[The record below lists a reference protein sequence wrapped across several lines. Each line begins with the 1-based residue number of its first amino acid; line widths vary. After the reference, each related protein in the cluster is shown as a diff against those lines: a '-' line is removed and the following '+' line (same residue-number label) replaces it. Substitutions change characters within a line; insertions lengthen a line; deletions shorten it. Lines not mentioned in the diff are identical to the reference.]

1 MDPEEYTIHGTVTD
15 ADGQELSYAEV
26 TVWWQRIRERVP
38 LATGDTSEEGHYHL
52 SYRPPDDAPGK
63 LLIVV
68 EVRSDHAGCRRRST
82 AGGVRHCGRG
92 VLCVSPA
99 RCAVSPPQSSARG
112 ESGFHAHRVPRSPYR
127 FAYFRAHTGNP
138 KAHAGN
144 CRTATAG

>member
-52 SYRPPDDAPGK
+52 IYRPPDDAPGK

-68 EVRSDHAGCRRRST
+68 EVRSEHLEAPLESALT
-82 AGGVRHCGRG
+82 
-92 VLCVSPA
+92 PA
-99 RCAVSPPQSSARG
+99 QPDLQIDLAAQ
-112 ESGFHAHRVPRSPYR
+112 PRDQAE
-127 FAYFRAHTGNP
+127 FAMMLHSIEPLLDNLSLLDVVE
-138 KAHAGN
+138 N
-144 CRTATAG
+144 D